1 MFGKK
6 KKNKENKP
14 VLTKEQKKQAKL
26 DKKAA
31 KAAKAAKR
39 KHPIKRLVQEFKIMY
54 KPKPKVLVK
63 NTLYTL
69 LVAAV
74 SAGIITAID
83 TGFSVLI
90 SFLL

>member
-6 KKNKENKP
+6 KKNKEDKP

-31 KAAKAAKR
+31 KAAKR
-39 KHPIKRLVQEFKIMY
+39 KHPIKKLVQEFKIMY
-54 KPKPKVLVK
+54 KPKPKVLVR
-63 NTLYTL
+63 NTFYTL

>member
-14 VLTKEQKKQAKL
+14 VLTKDQKKQAKL

-31 KAAKAAKR
+31 KAAKR
-39 KHPIKRLVQEFKIMY
+39 KHPIKKLVQEFKIMY
-54 KPKPKVLVK
+54 KPKPKVLVR
-63 NTLYTL
+63 NTFYTL

>member
-6 KKNKENKP
+6 KKNNEDKP

-31 KAAKAAKR
+31 KAAKR
-39 KHPIKRLVQEFKIMY
+39 KHPIKKLVQEFKIMY
-54 KPKPKVLVK
+54 KPKPKVLVR
-63 NTLYTL
+63 NTFYTL

>member
-6 KKNKENKP
+6 KKNKEDKP

-31 KAAKAAKR
+31 KAAKR
-39 KHPIKRLVQEFKIMY
+39 KHPIKKLVQEFKIMY
-54 KPKPKVLVK
+54 KPKPKVLVR
-63 NTLYTL
+63 NTFYTL

-74 SAGIITAID
+74 SAVIITAID

>member
-6 KKNKENKP
+6 KKNKEDKP

-31 KAAKAAKR
+31 KAAKR
-39 KHPIKRLVQEFKIMY
+39 KHPIKKLVQEFKIMY
-54 KPKPKVLVK
+54 KPKPNVLVK

>member
-26 DKKAA
+26 DKKT
-31 KAAKAAKR
+31 AKAAKR
-39 KHPIKRLVQEFKIMY
+39 KHPIKKLVQEFKIMY

-63 NTLYTL
+63 NTFYTL

-74 SAGIITAID
+74 SAGIITVID
-83 TGFSVLI
+83 TGFSVLV

>member
-6 KKNKENKP
+6 KKNKEDKP

-31 KAAKAAKR
+31 KATKR
-39 KHPIKRLVQEFKIMY
+39 KHPIKKLVQEFKIMY
-54 KPKPKVLVK
+54 KPKPKVLVR
-63 NTLYTL
+63 NTFYTL

>member
-31 KAAKAAKR
+31 KAAKR
-39 KHPIKRLVQEFKIMY
+39 KHPIKKLVQEFKIMY

-63 NTLYTL
+63 NTFYTL

>member
-31 KAAKAAKR
+31 KAAKR
-39 KHPIKRLVQEFKIMY
+39 KHPIKKLVQEFKIMY
-54 KPKPKVLVK
+54 KPKPKVLVR
-63 NTLYTL
+63 NTFYTL

-74 SAGIITAID
+74 SAVIITAID
-83 TGFSVLI
+83 TGFSILI

>member
-6 KKNKENKP
+6 KKNKEDKP

-31 KAAKAAKR
+31 KAAKR
-39 KHPIKRLVQEFKIMY
+39 KHPIKKLVQEFKIMY

-63 NTLYTL
+63 NTFYTL

-74 SAGIITAID
+74 SAVIITAID

>member
-6 KKNKENKP
+6 KKNKEDKP

-26 DKKAA
+26 DKN
-31 KAAKAAKR
+31 AAKAAKR
-39 KHPIKRLVQEFKIMY
+39 KHPIKKLVQEFKIMY
-54 KPKPKVLVK
+54 KPKPKVLVR
-63 NTLYTL
+63 NTFYTL